1 MACVHAEKADGSSDG
16 HAGNNRQQSADQAG
30 KSILML
36 PGIPCTLYCKHGHE
50 ARAASQEGDDGFH
63 LQRDYFRLRR
73 LMKTRM
79 GKATAI
85 TAKIIIMFIDLN
97 IGTAHGFRGSWTE
110 TCASGECEWHR
121 A

>member
-1 MACVHAEKADGSSDG
+1 MTCVHSENPNGSSDG

-30 KSILML
+30 KPILIL
-36 PGIPCTLYCKHGHE
+36 PGIPCSLNCKHGHE
-50 ARAASQEGDDGFH
+50 ARAASKEDDDDFH
-63 LQRDYFRLRR
+63 LSSGYFRLRR

-97 IGTAHGFRGSWTE
+97 FGTAHGLHGIWTE
-110 TCASGECEWHR
+110 TCASGACEWHG